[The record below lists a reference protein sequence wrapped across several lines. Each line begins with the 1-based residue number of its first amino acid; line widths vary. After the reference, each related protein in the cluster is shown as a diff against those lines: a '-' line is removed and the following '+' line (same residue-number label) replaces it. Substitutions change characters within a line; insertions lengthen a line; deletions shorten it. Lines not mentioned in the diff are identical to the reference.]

1 MKPFLDIKGR
11 EVEPGDE
18 IMYVTRR
25 GSSMRYNVTTVVA
38 LVEREDFYS
47 YKNTVMNTV
56 LVCRNPHLRPEGHK
70 RESWEGF
77 QPKTVTIGST
87 VAILEKKKND

>member
-25 GSSMRYNVTTVVA
+25 GSNMQYNVTTVVA
-38 LVEREDFYS
+38 LVEREFWNYQ
-47 YKNTVMNTV
+47 NTVLQTV

-70 RESWEGF
+70 RKSWEGP
-77 QPKTVTIGST
+77 QPKTVTVGST
-87 VAILEKKKND
+87 VVILEKKKND